1 MKTKEELNEIK
12 EEVET
17 LNKKL
22 HELTD
27 EELAQVSGGIPEGGD
42 TPESNGNPFAG
53 LVEGGVY
60 KANPGGECDY
70 CKIAFINRDNNGVI
84 DYWPGVLQGDHIQRS
99 YPVRYATP
107 GTFRSDFNTELVTN
121 IPWHD
126 F

>member
-1 MKTKEELNEIK
+1 MKELSMEEL
-12 EEVET
+12 
-17 LNKKL
+17 
-22 HELTD
+22 D
-27 EELAQVSGGIPEGGD
+27 QVVGGIPED
-42 TPESNGNPFAG
+42 SPEDNSNPFAG

-70 CKIAFINRDNNGVI
+70 CKIAFVNRDNNGVI

-107 GTFRSDFNTELVTN
+107 GTFRSDFKMDLVFDP
-121 IPWHD
+121 PWHD

>member
-1 MKTKEELNEIK
+1 MKTKELNALK
-12 EEVET
+12 EVET

-27 EELAQVSGGIPEGGD
+27 EELAQVCGG
-42 TPESNGNPFAG
+42 TPEEGGNPFAG

-70 CKIAFINRDNNGVI
+70 CKIAFINRNNNGVI

-107 GTFRSDFNTELVTN
+107 GTFRSDFDMKLVFDP
-121 IPWHD
+121 PWHD